1 MAKVNF
7 MFVIHFHQP
16 VGQVR
21 RVFERVFENSY
32 KLLLETLNRYRDVKV
47 SIHIS
52 GPLLLT
58 LAERYPDWLSQ
69 VAKLA
74 QHGSVELL
82 GGSLGEAILPI
93 IPREDMYAQVREYME
108 LFEELLGFKP
118 KGFWLPERVWE
129 PSIVEA
135 LADNGIE
142 YVLIDDSTLYRS
154 GRRREESMYAW
165 ITENSGRRLKVLFI
179 DTELRYVLPWRHPD
193 EVISYM
199 ASRGDELGD
208 KYLLW
213 GSDAEKFGEWRDPMW
228 AKWWLNEFFNKLREK
243 RHEIICTQPREYLEN
258 YGVRGLIYLA
268 PGSYDKMLEWSNG
281 FFRNFLV
288 KYPES
293 NNMHKKMLRVR
304 EKLVKAGVG
313 REAWRYYYMAQC
325 NDSYWH
331 GLFGGIYLTHLRQA
345 VYENYIKSEAIAEE
359 SMNYYSEESIRIE
372 RTDFDYDGFME
383 VIVEN
388 RELNVYIKPS
398 DGGTVFELDYKEKG
412 FEHNYLNTMTR
423 RYEPYLDGTGYRPD
437 WYRRTSFREH
447 IWALHA
453 TPADWIQN
461 TPFIDLSDLALGE
474 YKVTSATSDGVILRR
489 IGCFY
494 PPGGRPI
501 EVLIEKKYVVNGS
514 ALTAMYNLKNIGSGV
529 IEGLLGLELTVA
541 PKLPL
546 DVDAPVKY
554 SVDGVE
560 KGINEWYS
568 GEASAVTLVS
578 PAARA
583 LTIEVSS
590 RTSTWI
596 APLTMPARTEK
607 GIVENFEGLG
617 VMPVYN
623 LYLKPGDEFSQLI
636 KLTVRH

>member
-154 GRRREESMYAW
+154 GRGREESMYAW

-213 GSDAEKFGEWRDPMW
+213 GSDAEKFGEWRDPM
-228 AKWWLNEFFNKLREK
+228 
-243 RHEIICTQPREYLEN
+243 
-258 YGVRGLIYLA
+258 
-268 PGSYDKMLEWSNG
+268 
-281 FFRNFLV
+281 
-288 KYPES
+288 
-293 NNMHKKMLRVR
+293 
-304 EKLVKAGVG
+304 
-313 REAWRYYYMAQC
+313 
-325 NDSYWH
+325 
-331 GLFGGIYLTHLRQA
+331 
-345 VYENYIKSEAIAEE
+345 
-359 SMNYYSEESIRIE
+359 
-372 RTDFDYDGFME
+372 
-383 VIVEN
+383 
-388 RELNVYIKPS
+388 
-398 DGGTVFELDYKEKG
+398 
-412 FEHNYLNTMTR
+412 
-423 RYEPYLDGTGYRPD
+423 
-437 WYRRTSFREH
+437 
-447 IWALHA
+447 
-453 TPADWIQN
+453 
-461 TPFIDLSDLALGE
+461 
-474 YKVTSATSDGVILRR
+474 
-489 IGCFY
+489 
-494 PPGGRPI
+494 
-501 EVLIEKKYVVNGS
+501 
-514 ALTAMYNLKNIGSGV
+514 
-529 IEGLLGLELTVA
+529 
-541 PKLPL
+541 
-546 DVDAPVKY
+546 
-554 SVDGVE
+554 
-560 KGINEWYS
+560 
-568 GEASAVTLVS
+568 
-578 PAARA
+578 
-583 LTIEVSS
+583 
-590 RTSTWI
+590 
-596 APLTMPARTEK
+596 
-607 GIVENFEGLG
+607 
-617 VMPVYN
+617 
-623 LYLKPGDEFSQLI
+623 
-636 KLTVRH
+636 